1 GLEGKFGFYEA
12 VDYTASRL
20 PRGQSAVVIRSF
32 MAHHQG
38 MVLLSLACLLL
49 DRPMQKRFQ
58 SDTRFRAT
66 ALLLQ
71 ERIPRPGALYLE
83 SAGRFDVRAAAGEAH
98 MPVRVLATPDTP
110 TPEVQLLSNGR
121 YHVMVTNA
129 GGGYSRW
136 RDLALTRWREDPTC
150 DNWGSFC
157 YLRDVASGEFWSGA
171 HQPSL
176 KRAQSYEAIFSE
188 ARAEF
193 RRSDHGWDAHTEIV
207 VSSEDDIEL
216 RRLRITNRAATAR
229 TIEVTTYAEVVLA
242 PAAADALHPAFS
254 NLFVQTEIAREHQA
268 ILCTRRARSLAE
280 RAPWMFQLMA
290 VHGGEQAGEISYE
303 TDRARFIGRG
313 ASVAAPGA
321 MAGPAML
328 SGSEGSVLDPCIAIR
343 SRVTLGPRQSAS
355 IDMVCGVGETRE
367 ACLALAGKY
376 RDRHLADRVFDL
388 ASTHGAVTL
397 RQINATESDAQLYA
411 RLASSVLYAN
421 A

>member
-58 SDTRFRAT
+58 SDARFQAT

-229 TIEVTTYAEVVLA
+229 TIEV
-242 PAAADALHPAFS
+242 
-254 NLFVQTEIAREHQA
+254 AREHQA

-397 RQINATESDAQLYA
+397 RQINATESDAQ
-411 RLASSVLYAN
+411 
-421 A
+421 